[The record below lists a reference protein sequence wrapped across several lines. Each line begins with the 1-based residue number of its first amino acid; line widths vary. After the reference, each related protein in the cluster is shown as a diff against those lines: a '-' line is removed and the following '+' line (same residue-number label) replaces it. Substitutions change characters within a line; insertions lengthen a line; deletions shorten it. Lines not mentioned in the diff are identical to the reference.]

1 MNEAAAQPAAQSRWR
16 TLSDAIAELCTRVP
30 VSAGPAA
37 LAHELAAA
45 APELSFRQV
54 LERGGWYRLGGV
66 VNAAGGRIAGDIER
80 WAETELAARGD
91 DLHALAEH
99 CAEHGLRAT
108 RLTGKTHYWI
118 AQTGSGAADFVQAE
132 IEELQEMAGPP
143 MCDGDEPPSS
153 LEELIDGRTGVPAKP
168 APLGV
173 PFYAL
178 RRVTGMAE
186 FLGRMRAQKLEPQP
200 VHRFL
205 SAWEFCSAGHGQFS
219 NHWVLAVR
227 EHLDRYRQPILSATP
242 VAAIVGSPPR
252 FESAFGAR
260 GLALSEALQ
269 RFDRQAGYPMAWFFH
284 MLTTKAVPHA
294 VASLVVE
301 DMQSGFA
308 YLPER
313 DLQAVKDWLHR
324 PYGF

>member
-1 MNEAAAQPAAQSRWR
+1 MPEAVAAPTRWR
-16 TLSDAIAELCTRVP
+16 ALSDAIAELCVRVP
-30 VSAGPAA
+30 VAAGPAA
-37 LAHELAAA
+37 LGHEIAAA
-45 APELSFRQV
+45 APDLSFRQV

-66 VNAAGGRIAGDIER
+66 VDAAGERIAGDIER
-80 WAETELAARGD
+80 WAQAELAGHGD
-91 DLHALAEH
+91 DIHALAEE
-99 CAEHGLRAT
+99 CAERGLRAT

-118 AQTGSGAADFVQAE
+118 AQTGGAAADFIQIE
-132 IEELQEMAGPP
+132 IEELQEMVCQPL
-143 MCDGDEPPSS
+143 CDGDDLPSS
-153 LEELIDGRTGVPAKP
+153 IEELVDGQTGKQGKP
-168 APLGV
+168 TPLGV

-178 RRVTGMAE
+178 RRVTDMAD

-200 VHRFL
+200 VHRFMA
-205 SAWEFCSAGHGQFS
+205 AWEASSAGHGAQFA

-227 EHLDRYRQPILSATP
+227 EHLDRYRQPILAATP

-294 VASLVVE
+294 VAGMVVE
-301 DMQSGFA
+301 DLQSGFA

-313 DLQAVKDWLHR
+313 DLQIVKDWLHR
-324 PYGF
+324 PFGF